1 MLVKLTTMEM
11 LIATSLGTAR
21 HMQSVSRTPTR
32 GQSKDTSL
40 DSHIVGAMGEMAA
53 AKAMGIYPGFT
64 VNNFDG
70 PDMGKDIQIRAC
82 REGRLIIAK
91 HDKSDQKYVLV
102 TGHAP
107 ELNVVGWIWGGDAK
121 SEQWLFDP
129 KNNRPPAYF
138 VPSKELY
145 PIEEIH
151 AR

>member
-32 GQSKDTSL
+32 GQSKESSL
-40 DSHIVGAMGEMAA
+40 DSHILGAMGEIAA

-64 VNNFDG
+64 INNFDG
-70 PDMGKDIQIRAC
+70 PDMGIDIQVRTS
-82 REGRLIIAK
+82 RRDKLIIAP
-91 HDKSDQKYVLV
+91 HDKADQKYVLV
-102 TGHAP
+102 TGNAP
-107 ELNVVGWIWGGDAK
+107 NMNVVGWIWGNDAK
-121 SEQWLFDP
+121 DDIWMFDP
-129 KNNRPPAYF
+129 HNNRPPAYF
-138 VPSKELY
+138 VPSEALY